1 MVFKDVRKKQIKLGD
16 LVAYVTQGTSSGWM
30 DTGYVVG
37 FTPKMVRIGD
47 RTGKFE
53 CNRHP
58 EKIAILESE
67 AVIFTPTTQS
77 I

>member
-1 MVFKDVRKKQIKLGD
+1 MSFKDVRKKEIKVGD

-30 DTGYVVG
+30 DTGYVIG
-37 FTPKMVRIGD
+37 FTPKMVRIGN
-47 RTGKFE
+47 RKGEFE

-58 EKIAILESE
+58 EKIAVLESE
-67 AVIFTPTTQS
+67 AVTFPSVQS